1 MREIRFKMRASS
13 VPIVSVQERA
23 MSTDIVRTT
32 DTAVQLDNAGL
43 EMVDKSQQMSE
54 LPSLY
59 TELKVGAT
67 VHKLIQKAKSQQVP
81 ASTSEQQDKR
91 VVEGSFGSRQVSR
104 KEDKIQKRDKFDE
117 ASSKEAQRIKPNKI
131 PERRLSFLKRMFPG
145 SSASKTHTSVSKE
158 RPPVPLPAQ
167 MITERTLK
175 AGDVSRTSE
184 VKPTDV
190 SKKDTRNLKSKL
202 PTTLSQKAGESSSVP
217 TEPTRIPAFKDVL
230 QELVKHYAEKQA
242 SKALI
247 ENVARKE
254 VAEKTSSRFM
264 GLGLAVP
271 ATMTPLSLTSKTDT
285 LQKGSVRQN
294 PFLLK
299 DLETMKSPSPPMSPR
314 FYTRTVDDSDMLCP
328 TVQGFIHARESRR
341 VASRARIDDLRRRV
355 ESVAE
360 APTGSPNFATTT
372 IAEETEVPV
381 AKGFPRPHANVQVE
395 KKHVQ
400 RAEREI
406 ACRPQSS
413 CQAITTVGNKPFKVC
428 PWGDSFSATDET
440 PSVESRMEGNVP
452 RNSQPAQILSLK
464 QELEAADPS
473 AGLNLEQTFMAP
485 RIDANWSITT
495 PEAVLGSM
503 DVESSETSVGGLRAT
518 VKRSVNVASQIIV
531 PYEQDTRVIPALKS
545 KKGKWNK
552 GKKKVNFQEK
562 PFTDVLAEIEDDY
575 EEFEKKAASRQD
587 DFNVR
592 ADNDSVAEASVKSS
606 ASEEDDDGTGYAFVE
621 YCAEAAKERGIE
633 HPGKEPIEAQ
643 TRLPLAQGEAGHNTR
658 LAIQQSSF
666 QIYQMMQGGNL
677 IELATSSRH
686 LSVTPSRTVSHPF
699 CRSDEGPLL
708 PSASTTLSFLSSD
721 SNVSVGHRATDLT
734 CLHAL
739 TELAAPYEEI
749 GDGKSQ
755 SGVANLPVTRKPEPP
770 APLELHHRQLEPQLH
785 PRQQYQAGEHPP
797 QQQCQGKLRPSPSQS
812 PSGEEKSARSSRR
825 SRMLEQARCQD
836 GVENR
841 SARPPKRPNTGDRQR
856 MGRFTA
862 KERRWGDDILRVIM
876 MGNKHYLRE
885 RSLSTPRPRSAS
897 IIGAAPLLD
906 ETQYITQQIE
916 QTHAAVSDADHAC
929 PSPELRQAALTAQVV
944 ATEVRSQD
952 SSAGAVS
959 GLVQPWTDQRV
970 LSPTSPSGQMSPRSS
985 QRMCSRPPSSLV
997 SPDPHGARHVTWGP
1011 GGEQRKMDTIAE
1023 AVCEIELK
1031 DPQAVMG
1038 ALALKVSELETAGD
1052 VFSGDSLAKSPI
1064 QVVVVDD
1071 NENLAPSLASGLGT
1085 ESRLTPICPQW
1096 DVCERDLMASVKM
1109 LSAAVGTP
1117 ESFEKSIELPSP
1129 EGLLMSETSTM
1140 PSRVDT
1146 VGLSSVGGSVVLDAC
1161 ASALS
1166 YTRTGSSKN
1175 VRSRRLSTKLL
1186 EGPCFESIYN
1196 SILQP
1201 GSSPVVSLSIPG
1213 LGSQDFTA
1221 FYGPRHR
1228 LSGPTFEQ
1236 STFSC
1241 RTDGSKIDAGSA
1253 DAATTSGSASF
1264 VPDTQE
1270 HGGFDE
1276 VHARRRVDTTAIRSQ
1291 EPMNSMPPPTD
1302 RPRRRSGSRRSG
1314 SRRRA
1319 SQNPRSGTLSR
1330 QVSSAAL
1337 PEGSVVEVI
1346 ATESKGRPAAV
1357 DVDSEEDRSSFFS
1370 FEESVSE
1377 TSLVPDA
1384 TNLDWSATSYASR
1397 SRSDIA

>member
-1 MREIRFKMRASS
+1 MPFDYGFEKMTPAAVLAVFCFLVASGHSKAMQFSVLQPLPMDEEEPNNVAQLPGDATRSEWDDENVHGKVRPESPWQGWRAQVTAGRETPPSPTSFYEPSPARPRDPESGLDDAYRKGVGTAGVGFGALCGPGESCSSSLGLACIQAEHEEYRCGCGHETPVLINEGGVKKCVRAKSMYESCVSHQECSYRTPNLQCVDFLCYCPLPYVLTESHKCLEPSGPHNDMMFAIAPTAVLIAVLLLIGGAYTYRKVSGGSSSWSSGSSVVGLRSARERRRSESTRRVSSAIRVGRKAEASRRLRLSLDEHGAALRDAKAPRHPPRFIKSKPRQQSIQRTRKTSCSPDVIRARTIKEESTSSSESTGASSHHSSPRRAGTPSSKTNVVHTILPVHEEVAVHIIRKSPISPSQELSTEVPWLKQARKEAARQPSPTPVPLPRDDALCRILNDAEVKVYPRTQKFRFTNIWPPHLGKLREASRVDSTTEDSFMREIRFKMRASS

-452 RNSQPAQILSLK
+452 P
-464 QELEAADPS
+464 
-473 AGLNLEQTFMAP
+473 EQ
-485 RIDANWSITT
+485 IDANWSITT

-770 APLELHHRQLEPQLH
+770 CASG
-785 PRQQYQAGEHPP
+785 AS
-797 QQQCQGKLRPSPSQS
+797 PSPARTAAT
-812 PSGEEKSARSSRR
+812 PAAAVPGRGTSA
-825 SRMLEQARCQD
+825 
-836 GVENR
+836 
-841 SARPPKRPNTGDRQR
+841 P
-856 MGRFTA
+856 
-862 KERRWGDDILRVIM
+862 
-876 MGNKHYLRE
+876 
-885 RSLSTPRPRSAS
+885 
-897 IIGAAPLLD
+897 
-906 ETQYITQQIE
+906 
-916 QTHAAVSDADHAC
+916 AAVSGETETVTIAVAFRRREVCTIVSPQPHAGAGQV
-929 PSPELRQAALTAQVV
+929 PGRRRKPERTSAQAA
-944 ATEVRSQD
+944 
-952 SSAGAVS
+952 
-959 GLVQPWTDQRV
+959 
-970 LSPTSPSGQMSPRSS
+970 
-985 QRMCSRPPSSLV
+985 
-997 SPDPHGARHVTWGP
+997 
-1011 GGEQRKMDTIAE
+1011 
-1023 AVCEIELK
+1023 
-1031 DPQAVMG
+1031 
-1038 ALALKVSELETAGD
+1038 
-1052 VFSGDSLAKSPI
+1052 
-1064 QVVVVDD
+1064 
-1071 NENLAPSLASGLGT
+1071 
-1085 ESRLTPICPQW
+1085 
-1096 DVCERDLMASVKM
+1096 
-1109 LSAAVGTP
+1109 
-1117 ESFEKSIELPSP
+1117 
-1129 EGLLMSETSTM
+1129 
-1140 PSRVDT
+1140 
-1146 VGLSSVGGSVVLDAC
+1146 
-1161 ASALS
+1161 
-1166 YTRTGSSKN
+1166 
-1175 VRSRRLSTKLL
+1175 
-1186 EGPCFESIYN
+1186 
-1196 SILQP
+1196 
-1201 GSSPVVSLSIPG
+1201 
-1213 LGSQDFTA
+1213 
-1221 FYGPRHR
+1221 
-1228 LSGPTFEQ
+1228 
-1236 STFSC
+1236 
-1241 RTDGSKIDAGSA
+1241 
-1253 DAATTSGSASF
+1253 
-1264 VPDTQE
+1264 E
-1270 HGGFDE
+1270 HG
-1276 VHARRRVDTTAIRSQ
+1276 
-1291 EPMNSMPPPTD
+1291 
-1302 RPRRRSGSRRSG
+1302 
-1314 SRRRA
+1314 
-1319 SQNPRSGTLSR
+1319 
-1330 QVSSAAL
+1330 
-1337 PEGSVVEVI
+1337 
-1346 ATESKGRPAAV
+1346 
-1357 DVDSEEDRSSFFS
+1357 
-1370 FEESVSE
+1370 
-1377 TSLVPDA
+1377 
-1384 TNLDWSATSYASR
+1384 
-1397 SRSDIA
+1397 